1 MFADDTNLLYSHK
14 NIKILF
20 KYANDEL
27 EKNPQWFKV
36 NLLSLN
42 VGKTK
47 FTLFLKPRDKDNLP
61 LQLPNLK
68 INNQKVKRSLS
79 IKFLGVFVVE
89 NLTCVDYDYFRLY
102 FSLQDDMFY
111 LFFYEKNV
119 NTLFFSLINVEN
131 CEHGFF

>member
-1 MFADDTNLLYSHK
+1 MFADDTSLFYSHK

-68 INNQKVKRSLS
+68 INNQKIKRSLS
-79 IKFLGVFVVE
+79 INMQLLHAVE
-89 NLTCVDYDYFRLY
+89 PF
-102 FSLQDDMFY
+102 
-111 LFFYEKNV
+111 
-119 NTLFFSLINVEN
+119 
-131 CEHGFF
+131 

>member
-1 MFADDTNLLYSHK
+1 MFADDTNLFYSHK

-68 INNQKVKRSLS
+68 INNQKVERSLS

-89 NLTCVDYDYFRLY
+89 NLTCVDYDYIT
-102 FSLQDDMFY
+102 M
-111 LFFYEKNV
+111 
-119 NTLFFSLINVEN
+119 VEN
-131 CEHGFF
+131 KLYKNIRLLYKAKNYLN